1 MVHLRTKTN
10 GHIEPRRKLKTFE
23 EFDKWSCM
31 NAEMR
36 GEKPNSLFEH
46 ADDADKFS
54 RKDHASKR
62 YHGMGKKY
70 FFMGK

>member
-1 MVHLRTKTN
+1 MVHIRTITA
-10 GHIEPRRKLKTFE
+10 GHIAPKHKIDTFK

-46 ADDADKFS
+46 ADDADKFT
-54 RKDHASKR
+54 RKDHAFKKYR
-62 YHGMGKKY
+62 GTGKKY